1 MRRVLLAIAFA
12 SCAALRTAGRPLG
25 REQLSQRVPVL
36 SLAEPDAEPAA
47 ASRVPPAAPMDP
59 RKAVEELGSLVKQ
72 VQELWTEGK
81 TWSVEERA
89 SRRRALVSSYVAV
102 FAPAVAFSGV
112 QLSLSIGSF
121 LLALLGLKISGR
133 GYADVVTLS
142 GAFPPLQVTW
152 QLLQLW
158 PSASTLAH
166 TQSPLTGPARQ
177 ARRVVGRRGHRS
189 SPDRALCPTAD
200 RRGAGC
206 QPRRHDSA
214 AGQAARDESRCGR
227 AQRED
232 RKGAGRHDRL
242 TGVRFT
248 SAGELL
254 SCAHDQHHAFCS
266 RQSAEGGA
274 HTYFKEGLVRPCL
287 SSPFSQFFFI

>member
-142 GAFPPLQVTW
+142 GAFPPLQG
-152 QLLQLW
+152 LLDKL
-158 PSASTLAH
+158 
-166 TQSPLTGPARQ
+166 
-177 ARRVVGRRGHRS
+177 
-189 SPDRALCPTAD
+189 
-200 RRGAGC
+200 
-206 QPRRHDSA
+206 
-214 AGQAARDESRCGR
+214 DESWGDAAIALLLIELSAPLLIAAALAASPAATTALQGKLLEMNLDADGLNARIEKVL
-227 AQRED
+227 ED
-232 RKGAGRHDRL
+232 TTD
-242 TGVRFT
+242 
-248 SAGELL
+248 
-254 SCAHDQHHAFCS
+254 
-266 RQSAEGGA
+266 
-274 HTYFKEGLVRPCL
+274 
-287 SSPFSQFFFI
+287 